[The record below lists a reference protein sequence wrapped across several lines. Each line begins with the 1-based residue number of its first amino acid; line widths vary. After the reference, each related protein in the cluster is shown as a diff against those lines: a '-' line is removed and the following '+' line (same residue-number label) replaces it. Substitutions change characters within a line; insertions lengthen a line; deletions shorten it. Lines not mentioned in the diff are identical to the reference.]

1 MKMFQELLFLKLL
14 SLLLVPSV
22 FGIPAWCKNYFEG
35 FALEDNYNPN
45 YPPTDNFTLSDVHHL
60 SQIEKVKYANLILLI
75 LLQTFSL
82 EIRVNISF

>member
-1 MKMFQELLFLKLL
+1 MKIFQQPLFSNLT
-14 SLLLVPSV
+14 SLLLLPSV
-22 FGIPAWCKNYFEG
+22 FGIPSWCKNYFEG

-75 LLQTFSL
+75 ILQTLSL
-82 EIRVNISF
+82 EITLWK